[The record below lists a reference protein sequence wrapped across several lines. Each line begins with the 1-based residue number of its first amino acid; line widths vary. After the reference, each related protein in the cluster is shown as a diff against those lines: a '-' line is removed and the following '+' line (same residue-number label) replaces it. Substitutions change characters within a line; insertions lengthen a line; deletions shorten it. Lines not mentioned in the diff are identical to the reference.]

1 MVTTG
6 KIRRAEMKRQ
16 LRVAQQLK
24 VVTLTIVAMLLL
36 AAYPVYLFVRSGSQD
51 PVFSDLD
58 SLDLPEWSA
67 TTHDDAAR
75 GSRWCI
81 GECRFHIRTWSS
93 QRAPDE
99 TDTAYRTALEDA
111 GWRPRAGTCP
121 PAVEGLASCW
131 KRDEFVMDMWV
142 RTPICDVPPPRPT
155 ITPPKGGAT
164 PKPATTTPAAQG
176 EPAGQCPGA
185 LVTMQVYNAI
195 SYPGGPIDNAPT
207 PSPSGGTPAPRVT
220 PSK

>member
-58 SLDLPEWSA
+58 SLDLPELGR
-67 TTHDDAAR
+67 DDSRRRGTGQPVVHRRVPFPYPHLEFAACAGR
-75 GSRWCI
+75 DRHARTGRPSR
-81 GECRFHIRTWSS
+81 T
-93 QRAPDE
+93 RAG
-99 TDTAYRTALEDA
+99 A
-111 GWRPRAGTCP
+111 PRAGTCP

-131 KRDEFVMDMWV
+131 KRDEYVMDMWV

-155 ITPPKGGAT
+155 ITPPKRGAT
-164 PKPATTTPAAQG
+164 PKPAATTPAG
-176 EPAGQCPGA
+176 AGRAGWAVPGRA
-185 LVTMQVYNAI
+185 GDDAGLQRDLV
-195 SYPGGPIDNAPT
+195 PGRSD
-207 PSPSGGTPAPRVT
+207 R
-220 PSK
+220 